1 MLDKTWTPTLTV
13 AALLAFAAPVVADAD
28 TAADTKPQTVANDRL
43 ADILEGQSADNKARY
58 AARLPAE
65 TMSFCE
71 LKEGDTV
78 IETLPGG
85 GWYSRILYPYLGK
98 QGRLI
103 GAQYP
108 ISLFE
113 RFGWDDKRLQRVL
126 NRDKKWSNSIT
137 TNAVSKGGVID
148 IYKMTDMPDSLNGV
162 ADNVLFIRSLHNLNR
177 FGEETGYLNDS
188 LAEAFRSLK
197 QGGIACVIQHAAVET
212 ASDDWANGKNGYL
225 KKSLVVAAFKKAGF
239 KLVKESDLH
248 ANPKDRPSETESV
261 WRLPPI
267 LRGSE
272 ENSAERRA
280 YEAIGES
287 NRMTLKFVKPT
298 E

>member
-1 MLDKTWTPTLTV
+1 MLGRTSTPTLV
-13 AALLAFAAPVVADAD
+13 LAALLVLTAPVVAVAESSTQAKSG
-28 TAADTKPQTVANDRL
+28 TAANDRL
-43 ADILEGQSADNKARY
+43 GSILEAQPADNKARY
-58 AARLPAE
+58 SARRPAA

-71 LKEGDTV
+71 IKVGATV

-108 ISLFE
+108 TSLFK
-113 RFGWDDKRLQRVL
+113 RFGWDDERLQRVL
-126 NRDKKWSNSIT
+126 NRDKKWSQSII
-137 TNAVSKGGVID
+137 ADSVADGGAIET
-148 IYKMTDMPDSLNGV
+148 YKMTAMPDNLVGK

-177 FGEETGYLNDS
+177 FGAETGYLKDS
-188 LAEAFRSLK
+188 LAEAYRSLK
-197 QGGIACVIQHAAVET
+197 PGGIACVVQHAAIKT
-212 ASDDWANGKNGYL
+212 TSDDWANGKNGYL
-225 KKSLVVAAFKKAGF
+225 KKSLVVAAFEKAGF
-239 KLVKESDLH
+239 ELVEDSNLH

-267 LRGSE
+267 LRGADAVSE
-272 ENSAERRA
+272 KRRA

-298 E
+298 Q